1 MTRASKAA
9 AVFVFTFGL
18 TGCPHQ
24 PSSLFPTVDDALA
37 RMHAG
42 FDCTVGLQGEAKVD
56 LVTKRGRVKGD
67 VFLFAINPQAVRFDV
82 VSPFGATI
90 FTLTSDGKDFKL
102 ADLEQK
108 TFFYGP
114 ATACN
119 LARFTQVPVPG
130 HALVSLLRGEAP
142 VLVHEKDATQIA
154 WDGDHY
160 KLTINS
166 KHQATE
172 EIHLEVHPDDFA
184 KPWQQQRVRVA
195 HVRVAQGGSDIYL
208 ADLDDHEPTKTAP
221 PRVDEDGMEEPIPP
235 SGPACTAEYPKTIRF
250 KVSET
255 RDDVVFQYKEAKWN
269 PPLLPET
276 FTQPVPGGM
285 RKQLVT
291 CKD

>member
-1 MTRASKAA
+1 MLAFVLAGAA
-9 AVFVFTFGL
+9 CTN
-18 TGCPHQ
+18 PPKSQ
-24 PSSLFPTVDDALA
+24 FPTAGDALA

-42 FDCTVGLQGEAKVD
+42 YECSVGIQGEAKVD

-67 VFLFAINPQAVRFDV
+67 VFLFAINPEAVRFDV

-90 FTLTSDGKDFKL
+90 FTLTADGKDFKL

-108 TFFYGP
+108 TFFHGP

-142 VLVHEKDATQIA
+142 VLVHKDGAGKADIA

-160 KLTINS
+160 KILIDS
-166 KHQATE
+166 KHQAQE
-172 EIHLEVHPDDFA
+172 EIHLKVHPEDFE

-195 HVRVAQGGSDIYL
+195 KVRVAQGGGDLYL
-208 ADLDDHEPTKTAP
+208 AELDDYEVANTAP
-221 PRVDEDGMEEPIPP
+221 PRVDEDGLEEPIPP
-235 SGPACTAEYPKTIRF
+235 SGPKCSAEYPKTIRF

-255 RDDVVFQYKEAKWN
+255 RDDVLFTYKDAKWN
-269 PPLLPET
+269 PPLLAET

>member
-1 MTRASKAA
+1 MTLRGKQP
-9 AVFVFTFGL
+9 VGL
-18 TGCPHQ
+18 ALCLALAGCTQTPD
-24 PSSLFPTVDDALA
+24 SLFPTADDALA

-42 FDCTVGLQGEAKVD
+42 YACSVGVQGEAKVD
-56 LVTKRGRVKGD
+56 LVTKKGRVKGD

-142 VLVHEKDATQIA
+142 VLVHDRAAPQIA

-160 KLTINS
+160 KLTIPS
-166 KHQATE
+166 KNEASE
-172 EIHLEVHPDDFA
+172 EIHLQVHPDDFH
-184 KPWQQQRVRVA
+184 KPWQKQRVRVS
-195 HVRVAQGGSDIYL
+195 HVRVAQGGEDLYL
-208 ADLDDHEPTKTAP
+208 ADLSGHEPTKTAP
-221 PRVDEDGMEEPIPP
+221 ARVDEDGMDEPVPP
-235 SGPACTAEYPKTIRF
+235 SGPACEAEYPKKIRF
-250 KVSET
+250 RVSET
-255 RDDVVFQYKEAKWN
+255 RDDVVFEYKEAKWN